1 MKKGRDYKRLQ
12 QGGLPIPDYEV
23 FVDRC
28 LSDRDEAG
36 RLSQLIQRIL
46 TRDSGY
52 VGVRTEPKEEVS
64 SVGNYPHIMPLCT
77 EEQVRQA
84 MSEVLHDH
92 PNHSWWFLV
101 NEAFTEY
108 QWNAVVMVS
117 DRLALP
123 GGPRLT
129 GEVNDKD
136 NLPLRE
142 ALARTAN
149 CSRVEDWGRPDA
161 QWLRSAILHSGL
173 LNEWLEISSVY
184 SRGALR
190 KVFWGMR

>member
-1 MKKGRDYKRLQ
+1 MKKGRDYERLQ

-23 FVDRC
+23 FDDRC
-28 LSDRDEAG
+28 LDDHDEVE
-36 RLSQLIQRIL
+36 RLSQLIERIV
-46 TRDSGY
+46 TRGSGS
-52 VGVRTEPKEEVS
+52 VGLRTEPKEEAS
-64 SVGNYPHIMPLCT
+64 PLANYPHIMPLGT

-84 MSEVLHDH
+84 MCEVLHDH

-117 DRLALP
+117 DRLSLP

-129 GEVNDKD
+129 GEVNDED

-142 ALARTAN
+142 GLARTVN
-149 CSRVEDWGRPDA
+149 CSRVEDWERPDA
-161 QWLRSAILHSGL
+161 QWLRSAIVRSGL
-173 LNEWLEISSVY
+173 LNEWLEVSAVY
-184 SRGALR
+184 DRGALR